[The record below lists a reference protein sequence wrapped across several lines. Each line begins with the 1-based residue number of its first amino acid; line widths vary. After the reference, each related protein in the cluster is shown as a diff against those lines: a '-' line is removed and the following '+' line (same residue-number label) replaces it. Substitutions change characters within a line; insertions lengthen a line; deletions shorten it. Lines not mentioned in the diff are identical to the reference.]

1 MPAGGPNR
9 TQGEQGELR
18 NNLIDRDIAIIG
30 YGETRI
36 ERRSGKTAYELAA
49 EVMAGIV
56 AQTGVGPRDID
67 GLATVATHSEA
78 CNPFWAPFLA
88 DYLGLSPSWTQ
99 VTGNGGASPTGNVA
113 RAAAAIQ
120 AGYCEM
126 VLCVNADA
134 ANTRQ
139 RSDQRGY
146 RTDFLDPVGLQGP
159 PGAFG
164 FLMHRYME
172 LYDLDFRAL
181 AKLAVEQRRGAMTN
195 DNAYPAFRK
204 PITEDD
210 YLNARMVSEPLRLLD
225 SVMRCDGGN
234 GVLITTTERAR
245 AMAVNNMVH
254 PVAYAEL
261 TNFDLANQ
269 TPEVTETGFSVVGP
283 QVFEKAALLPGD
295 IRMVHLY
302 DDFHI
307 ATLLQLE
314 QLAFCGR
321 GEGSRFILETDISPT
336 GALPINTGGGQISSG
351 QPGLA
356 GGGVQLIE
364 AVRQLFGEAG
374 PRQVPDAGNAL
385 VTGIGVVNYVRNWS
399 VSAAMILEAGQ

>member
-1 MPAGGPNR
+1 M
-9 TQGEQGELR
+9 
-18 NNLIDRDIAIIG
+18 NNSLNDRDIAIIG

-56 AQTGVGPRDID
+56 ERTGVTAADID

-78 CNPFWAPFLA
+78 CNPFWAPMLA
-88 DYLGLSPSWTQ
+88 DHLGISSSWTQ

-134 ANTRQ
+134 GSTRQ

-172 LYDLDFRAL
+172 KYDLDFRAL
-181 AKLAVEQRRGAMTN
+181 AKLAVEQRNGALAN
-195 DNAYPAFRK
+195 DNACETFKK

-234 GVLITTTERAR
+234 GVLMTTTARAR
-245 AMAVNNMVH
+245 AMGVEKMAH

-261 TNFDLANQ
+261 TNFDVRNQ

-283 QVFEKAALLPGD
+283 QVLDRAGLTPGD
-295 IRMVHLY
+295 IDMFHPY

-314 QLAFCGR
+314 QIGFCGR
-321 GEGSRFILETDISPT
+321 GEGSRFILDTDISPT
-336 GALPINTGGGQISSG
+336 GRLPINTGGGQISSG
-351 QPGLA
+351 QPGLC
-356 GGGVQLIE
+356 GGGVQLVE

-399 VSAAMILEAGQ
+399 CSVALILEAGT

>member
-1 MPAGGPNR
+1 MN
-9 TQGEQGELR
+9 
-18 NNLIDRDIAIIG
+18 NNLAHRDIAIIG
-30 YGETRI
+30 YGETSI

-49 EVMAGIV
+49 EVMDQIV
-56 AQTGVGPRDID
+56 GMTGVTAREID

-78 CNPFWAPFLA
+78 CNPFWALFLG
-88 DYLGLSPSWTQ
+88 DHLGISSSWTQ
-99 VTGNGGASPTGNVA
+99 VTGNGGASPSGNVA

-120 AGYCEM
+120 AGYCEV

-134 ANTRQ
+134 ASTRQ
-139 RSDQRGY
+139 RSDQGGY
-146 RTDFLDPVGLQGP
+146 RTEFLDPIGLQGP

-172 LYDLDFRAL
+172 KYALDFRAL
-181 AKLAVEQRRGAMTN
+181 AKLAVTQRNGALTN
-195 DNAYPAFRK
+195 GNACKAFSK

-210 YLNARMVSEPLRLLD
+210 YLTARMVSEPLRLLD

-245 AMAVNNMVH
+245 AMGVEKMVH
-254 PVAYAEL
+254 PIAFAEL
-261 TNFDLANQ
+261 TNFDVANQ

-283 QVFEKAALLPGD
+283 KLFDKAGMSPD
-295 IRMVHLY
+295 QIRMLHLY

-314 QLAFCGR
+314 QIGFCRR

-336 GALPINTGGGQISSG
+336 GTLPINTGGGQISSG

-356 GGGVQLIE
+356 GGGVQLVE
-364 AVRQLFGEAG
+364 AVRQLFGEADG
-374 PRQVPDAGNAL
+374 RQVPDAGNAL
-385 VTGIGVVNYVRNWS
+385 VTGIGGVNYVRNWS
-399 VSAAMILEAGQ
+399 ASVALILEAGA